1 MKFWIKHSLPGRVRV
16 RYDKSQV
23 TSRQAA
29 LAAELLSTQDGIKSA
44 SVNCVVGSFLICYD
58 DSVLSEKHIQALF
71 MALSEKYLQN
81 QELLDA
87 VEEPQEK
94 ESLLFNLAVMTAEH
108 YAKAFLPFYIR
119 LLLRVVSLC
128 PRIARGLLRVAEGQ
142 VFHSEVLDSAAI
154 AASLLAG
161 DAGTASNINFLLN
174 VGDAIEEFTKK
185 KSYGDLADRLLS
197 KNDKVQLVEVGADNK
212 RVEKSV
218 PLSLV
223 KKGDLV
229 AVRTGGVIPVDGTVA
244 SGEALVNQ
252 AAITGEPLAV
262 EKRQGA
268 SVFAGTLVQEGEIF
282 VETRAVG
289 SQTKV
294 QGILSMIDSS
304 QQLKVSSQVR
314 SENLANQLV
323 KCNFLLSAATFLF
336 TGSLRKVMA
345 TLMVDYSCAM
355 KLAAPIAVLSA
366 MKEAAEN
373 GIIVKGGKFLE
384 EASKADTL
392 VFDKTGTLTCAS
404 PRLSKIHSF
413 CKKSDDE
420 LLALA
425 ACLEEHFAHPIAAA
439 IVQAAKERGLLHPEE
454 HAKVEYIVAH
464 GIATSLKGKRLLIG
478 SRHFIFDD
486 ENCQAPKELQT
497 VQKSALENGESLLYL
512 AEEKRLIAAFAIN
525 DPLRQNAAR
534 VIQALRASGIT
545 KCAMVT
551 GDDEGA
557 AKNAAA
563 SAGVDHY
570 VSRALPEDKVSFI
583 EKEKKNG
590 RKVVMVGD
598 GINDAPA
605 LSAADV
611 GIAMG
616 NAADIA
622 GETAD
627 ISLPADSG
635 LEGLFKVRGLGR
647 ALMERIDLN
656 NRDIVAVNTA
666 LMFLSL
672 FGAIT
677 PSAAALLHN
686 ASTVMFG
693 ARAMKPFLGTKA
705 ARETNG
711 QPKSA
716 GRPGSLGSRMAG
728 EA

>member
-58 DSVLSEKHIQALF
+58 DSALSEKHIQALF

-197 KNDKVQLVEVGADNK
+197 KNDKVQLVEIGADGK

-262 EKRQGA
+262 EKRQGS

-289 SQTKV
+289 SQTKA

-304 QQLKVSSQVR
+304 ERLKVSSQAR

-336 TGSLRKVMA
+336 TGSLRKVLA

-464 GIATSLKGKRLLIG
+464 GIATSLNKKRLLIG

-486 ENCQAPKELQT
+486 EKCEAPKELQE
-497 VQKSALENGESLLYL
+497 VQKAALENGESLLYL

-563 SAGVDHY
+563 AAGVDQY
-570 VSRALPEDKVSFI
+570 LSRALPEDKVSFI

-635 LEGLFKVRGLGR
+635 LEGLLKVRGLGR

-693 ARAMKPFLGTKA
+693 ARAMKPFLATEA

-716 GRPGSLGSRMAG
+716 GRPGSLGLPTAG

>member
-58 DSVLSEKHIQALF
+58 DSALSEKHIQALF

-262 EKRQGA
+262 EKRQGS

-304 QQLKVSSQVR
+304 QQLKVSLQVR

-336 TGSLRKVMA
+336 TGSLRKVLA

-464 GIATSLKGKRLLIG
+464 GIATSLNKKRLLIG

-486 ENCQAPKELQT
+486 EKCEAPKELEA

-512 AEEKRLIAAFAIN
+512 TEEKRLIAAFAIN

-570 VSRALPEDKVSFI
+570 LSRALPEDKVSFI

-635 LEGLFKVRGLGR
+635 LEGLLKVRGLGR

-693 ARAMKPFLGTKA
+693 ARAMKSFLGTK
-705 ARETNG
+705 G
-711 QPKSA
+711 QA
-716 GRPGSLGSRMAG
+716 
-728 EA
+728 